1 MMLMT
6 KRDKIQNYI
15 EAIGEDRWSAFEQLL
30 SEYLSGKLTDKLKK
44 AGLDKPDIYI
54 DFLDDYKCIN
64 IQGKCKQNYIDIQV
78 EETEFSIG
86 CDPVEPDEHEYHPL
100 ESEDRFFEIIT
111 QTLNA
116 L

>member
-1 MMLMT
+1 MLMT
-6 KRDKIQNYI
+6 KRDKIQDYL
-15 EAIGEDRWSAFEQLL
+15 EAIGEDYWSAFEQLL

-44 AGLDKPDIYI
+44 TGLDKPDIYI

-64 IQGKCKQNYIDIQV
+64 IQGKCKQNYIDIHV

-86 CDPVEPDEHEYHPL
+86 CDPVEPDKHEYHPL
-100 ESEDRFFEIIT
+100 ENKDQFFET
-111 QTLNA
+111 VSQTLSA